1 MNSDPGGNGGQQN
14 SQPQLVDQEDT
25 QGNGQP
31 QGRDR
36 DGLHPPGDALVLL
49 EVPDIRPQ
57 LRMRHQPGMQPR
69 RPLHPAPRRQQQ
81 ERSGRQHRQEH
92 PRHSQS
98 QRHGT
103 QYDQQII
110 HDSNS
115 RPKSN
120 KNHLSASPRPYYPS
134 SFPQRQQNPRFGAVA
149 ESAFPMYPLHR
160 PLCGI
165 FPPPPFSTT
174 AAKPTFRCRCGSRFP
189 HVPSL
194 QPLYGIFPPFPFST
208 TAAKPLIRCRC
219 GNCISREPS
228 PQPLD
233 GIFPPS
239 PFSTTAAKPTFRCH
253 CGGSHQSVKSRIVL
267 SDGN

>member
-1 MNSDPGGNGGQQN
+1 MNSDSGGNGGQQN

-49 EVPDIRPQ
+49 EIPDIRPQ
-57 LRMRHQPGMQPR
+57 LGMRHQPGMQPR

-81 ERSGRQHRQEH
+81 ERSSRQHRQEH

-120 KNHLSASPRPYYPS
+120 KNHLYRLLPAILSILLSTTAAKSTFRCRCGSRFPHVPS
-134 SFPQRQQNPRFGAVA
+134 LQPLYGIFPPFPFPQRQQNPRFGAVA
-149 ESAFPMYPLHR
+149 EAAFPMHPLYR

-189 HVPSL
+189 HVPSI
-194 QPLYGIFPPFPFST
+194 QPLYGIFPPSPLST
-208 TAAKPLIRCRC
+208 TAVKSAFRCRC
-219 GNCISREPS
+219 GS
-228 PQPLD
+228 
-233 GIFPPS
+233 
-239 PFSTTAAKPTFRCH
+239 
-253 CGGSHQSVKSRIVL
+253 SH
-267 SDGN
+267 